1 MTPVLDHTEVYE
13 VFARHERR
21 EPLRHVGT
29 VTAPEPELAQVYAR
43 AMYDEE
49 TWVDMVI
56 IPRTAVM
63 PITPR

>member
-1 MTPVLDHTEVYE
+1 MLDHTEVYE

-29 VTAPEPELAQVYAR
+29 VTAPEPDLAHVYAR
-43 AMYDEE
+43 TMYDEE
-49 TWVDMVI
+49 NWIDMVI
-56 IPRTAVM
+56 IPRNAVI

>member
-1 MTPVLDHTEVYE
+1 MLDHTEVYE

-29 VTAPEPELAQVYAR
+29 VTAPEADLAHVYAR

-49 TWVDMVI
+49 NWVDMVI
-56 IPRTAVM
+56 IPRSAVI